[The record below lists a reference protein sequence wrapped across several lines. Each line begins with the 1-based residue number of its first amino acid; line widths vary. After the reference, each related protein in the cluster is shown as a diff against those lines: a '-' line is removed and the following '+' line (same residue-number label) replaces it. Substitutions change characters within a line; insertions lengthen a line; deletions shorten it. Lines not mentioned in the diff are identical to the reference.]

1 MTTTA
6 EPRLT
11 VPEQKNADLLEEIDF
26 LLSCDL
32 GEAGI
37 LHAIGYTGRPE
48 ALKRRLQRLHRK
60 QLAFCLQRFG
70 EVQHARVDGFAL
82 RQRPFGALAGVFHDQ
97 QDVVHVARFAVGGRR
112 AVARIVE

>member
-11 VPEQKNADLLEEIDF
+11 GPEQKNADLLEEVLF

-37 LHAIGYTGRPE
+37 LHALGYTGKAP
-48 ALKRRLQRLHRK
+48 ALKRRLARLHRHD
-60 QLAFCLQRFG
+60 LIPRIFEADALYHHR
-70 EVQHARVDGFAL
+70 HADMGIPKAT
-82 RQRPFGALAGVFHDQ
+82 
-97 QDVVHVARFAVGGRR
+97 ARKAR
-112 AVARIVE
+112 A